1 MWVLATPEL
10 AAGRAIAV
18 DAAVFISA
26 ITRAEINVP
35 SEFGIG
41 GDPAWNALADF
52 LTADLERFIF
62 GNGVCWAAPSRTANV
77 GSGEPRMHVRY
88 NSIVLMFFA
97 VHLLQGRRG
106 FRSPVPAG
114 L

>member
-52 LTADLERFIF
+52 
-62 GNGVCWAAPSRTANV
+62 
-77 GSGEPRMHVRY
+77 
-88 NSIVLMFFA
+88 
-97 VHLLQGRRG
+97 
-106 FRSPVPAG
+106 
-114 L
+114 